1 MDPLCHTLVGAT
13 LGCTGLQ
20 KKTRYSRVTLI
31 VAANLPDIDVVAHFL
46 GTTASYEYR
55 RGITHGIPALVVLPF
70 LLAAL
75 VYGWS
80 RFRGTTS
87 TAATTSFRW
96 LLILSIIG
104 VLSHPA
110 LDWLNTYGMRWL
122 MPMVDRWF
130 YGDTLFIIDWIA
142 WLILLVGL
150 VATRLVRTDG
160 LRWFA
165 RPASLSLALLL
176 AYIGMNFVITQQALA
191 AAYAAQAGD
200 LPSRAL
206 ASPLPF
212 NPLRREV
219 LLEYPDEYRFGS
231 YVLLRSEPYEADGPA
246 IRKGDPQVLADA
258 RQTVDGRRFLHWAR
272 FPYSQTRTANGQQIV
287 TIADAR
293 YIRDV
298 NNPRFDGFAILEMPA
313 KEIAAGP

>member
-1 MDPLCHTLVGAT
+1 MDPLCHTLVGAA

-31 VAANLPDIDVVAHFL
+31 VAANLPDIDVVAHFM
-46 GTTASYEYR
+46 GDTASYAYR
-55 RGITHGIPALVVLPF
+55 RGITHGIPALIVLPF
-70 LLAAL
+70 LLAAI

-80 RFRGTTS
+80 RLRGNAA
-87 TAATTSFRW
+87 TAAETSFRW
-96 LLILSIIG
+96 LLILSVIG

-130 YGDTLFIIDWIA
+130 YGDTLFIIDWVA
-142 WLILLVGL
+142 WLILLAGI
-150 VATRLVRTDG
+150 VATRLVRTDS

-165 RPASLSLALLL
+165 RPASVALGLLL
-176 AYIGMNFVITQQALA
+176 TYIGMNYAITQQALA
-191 AAYAAQAGD
+191 AAHTAAAD
-200 LPSRAL
+200 NPPVRAL

-219 LLEYPDEYRFGS
+219 LLEYPDEYHFGS
-231 YVLLRSEPYEADGPA
+231 WELLRANRYQPDGLA
-246 IRKGDPQVLADA
+246 IDKGDPAVLETA
-258 RQTVDGRRFLHWAR
+258 RQTVDGQRFLHWAR
-272 FPYSQTRTANGQQIV
+272 FPYSLTRTVNGRQIL

-298 NNPRFDGFAILEMPA
+298 DNPRVDGFAILELAMQDAEQAP
-313 KEIAAGP
+313 